1 VAVEGVPSALCSKTP
16 PGVRDI
22 DTEDLANPQLCG
34 EYAKVFFTYCTVI
47 YGGFL
52 FLCLAGDTLMLGG

>member
-1 VAVEGVPSALCSKTP
+1 VAVEGVPPALCSKTP

-34 EYAKVFFTYCTVI
+34 EYAKVFFTYS
-47 YGGFL
+47 
-52 FLCLAGDTLMLGG
+52 